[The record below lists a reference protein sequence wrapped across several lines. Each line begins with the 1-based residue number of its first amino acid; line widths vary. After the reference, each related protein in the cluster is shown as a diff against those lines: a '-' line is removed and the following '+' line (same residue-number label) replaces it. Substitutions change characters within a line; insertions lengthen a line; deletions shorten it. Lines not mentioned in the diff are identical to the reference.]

1 MKLISTALAISA
13 FLLAPFVSAKPDKPN
28 FVVFLVDDMGWG
40 DVAAYDSEYHETPN
54 IDQLASEGMK
64 FNQAYA
70 ACAVCS
76 LSRAAILTGQYPAR
90 LKLTDWIPGHKN
102 PKGKLNVPDWTMHI
116 EHERVT
122 IAEAL
127 NEAGYQ
133 TQFIGKWH
141 LLPVPDT
148 DDWINHYP
156 NKHGFDSNIGGREWG
171 QPKGPGKYFH
181 PFGMP
186 NLEGKEGDYLTDALT
201 DAAVDFIE
209 TADKDAPFLL
219 YFAYYTVHGP
229 IIAKDDLTAKYA
241 SKQTFNENDKTGYPA
256 ADKYAAMV
264 QSLDE
269 SVGRV
274 VSALEAQG
282 LDKDTVI
289 VFTSDNGGVNARGNN
304 GPFRDGKATPYEGGI
319 REPLIIK
326 WPGAIQ
332 AGSENET
339 PVIGTDIYPTLL
351 DIAGLPLKPREH
363 RDGLSLVPLLTQK
376 NDLERDA
383 LYWHYPHYHKANPYS
398 AVRDGNLKLIEYF
411 EDGKLE
417 LYELSNDPTES
428 QDLAKEQPEVAKRL
442 HKKLTRWRKRIG
454 AQIPY
459 PNPNYDPEATWRRPQ
474 G

>member
-1 MKLISTALAISA
+1 
-13 FLLAPFVSAKPDKPN
+13 
-28 FVVFLVDDMGWG
+28 
-40 DVAAYDSEYHETPN
+40 
-54 IDQLASEGMK
+54 
-64 FNQAYA
+64 
-70 ACAVCS
+70 
-76 LSRAAILTGQYPAR
+76 
-90 LKLTDWIPGHKN
+90 
-102 PKGKLNVPDWTMHI
+102 
-116 EHERVT
+116 
-122 IAEAL
+122 
-127 NEAGYQ
+127 
-133 TQFIGKWH
+133 
-141 LLPVPDT
+141 
-148 DDWINHYP
+148 
-156 NKHGFDSNIGGREWG
+156 
-171 QPKGPGKYFH
+171 
-181 PFGMP
+181 
-186 NLEGKEGDYLTDALT
+186 
-201 DAAVDFIE
+201 
-209 TADKDAPFLL
+209 
-219 YFAYYTVHGP
+219 
-229 IIAKDDLTAKYA
+229 
-241 SKQTFNENDKTGYPA
+241 
-256 ADKYAAMV
+256 MV

-398 AVRDGNLKLIEYF
+398 AMRDGNLKLIEYF

-428 QDLAKEQPEVAKRL
+428 QDLAQEQPKVAKRL